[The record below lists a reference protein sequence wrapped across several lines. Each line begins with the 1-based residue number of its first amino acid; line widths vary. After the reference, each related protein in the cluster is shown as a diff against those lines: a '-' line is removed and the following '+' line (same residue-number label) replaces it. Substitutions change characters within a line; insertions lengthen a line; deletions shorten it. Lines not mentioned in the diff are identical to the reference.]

1 MRVFEGLEQVKEIKN
16 PVLTI
21 GTFDG
26 VHLGH
31 QKIIAYLN
39 KKAAEIGG
47 ESVLFTFY
55 PHPKMVIQPDNHGIK
70 LLQTQEEKLDKLA
83 STGLQNIIIQPFTT
97 DFSQLSAMEFV
108 EKFLVNQLGVKHLVI
123 GYDHHFGKGR
133 EGNIEFLKKVA
144 PQFGFGITEISAE
157 EIDEVNISSTKIR
170 TAIQKGDIETANAYL
185 GSPFSLK
192 GEVVKGKQLGRT
204 FGFPTANLD
213 LKSNLKLL
221 PIDGVY
227 IVFVTTQTGEKHKG
241 LLSIG
246 TNPTIAENGQRTI
259 EVCLLDFQGDLYG
272 TILEVELLH
281 LIRPSEKF
289 SSIDVLIEQMKKDE
303 AYSRHYFDTI
313 H

>member
-39 KKAAEIGG
+39 QKATEIGG

-133 EGNIEFLKKVA
+133 EG
-144 PQFGFGITEISAE
+144 
-157 EIDEVNISSTKIR
+157 
-170 TAIQKGDIETANAYL
+170 
-185 GSPFSLK
+185 
-192 GEVVKGKQLGRT
+192 
-204 FGFPTANLD
+204 
-213 LKSNLKLL
+213 
-221 PIDGVY
+221 
-227 IVFVTTQTGEKHKG
+227 
-241 LLSIG
+241 
-246 TNPTIAENGQRTI
+246 
-259 EVCLLDFQGDLYG
+259 
-272 TILEVELLH
+272 
-281 LIRPSEKF
+281 
-289 SSIDVLIEQMKKDE
+289 
-303 AYSRHYFDTI
+303 
-313 H
+313 